1 MASEKGEP
9 SAESQGDKGGQ
20 ASDPRKAEALAALT
34 IACMVALDAGTHL
47 TGFLGALA
55 GVYASGARIGSEEGD
70 TVVLAV
76 TVAHEA
82 GVSLE
87 DLLDI
92 ARLTWEAIVAE
103 RANPS
108 PDED

>member
-1 MASEKGEP
+1 MVSEADEQ
-9 SAESQGDKGGQ
+9 AGGST
-20 ASDPRKAEALAALT
+20 SDPRKAEALAALT

-47 TGFLGALA
+47 AGFLGALA
-55 GVYASGARIGSEEGD
+55 GVYASDARVGSEEGD

-76 TVAHEA
+76 TVAHGA
-82 GVSLE
+82 GVSLD
-87 DLLDI
+87 DLLDT

-108 PDED
+108 PDDD